1 MERTRR
7 FRIDQPRHRGRTPL
21 RRQTAQID
29 RLKGY
34 RQFGCGG
41 LNRLVVYAGK
51 GRAENFMA
59 PDDFVDGALER
70 VCIQTARQ
78 SQGAGNIINR
88 GIRGELMENLDS
100 LLRERQG
107 SFSTRRSSRSEA
119 GSEIRT

>member
-1 MERTRR
+1 ME
-7 FRIDQPRHRGRTPL
+7 QPQHRGRTPL

-29 RLKGY
+29 RPKCDW
-34 RQFGCGG
+34 QFGCDG

-51 GRAENFMA
+51 GCAENFMA
-59 PDDFVDGALER
+59 PDNFIDGTLER